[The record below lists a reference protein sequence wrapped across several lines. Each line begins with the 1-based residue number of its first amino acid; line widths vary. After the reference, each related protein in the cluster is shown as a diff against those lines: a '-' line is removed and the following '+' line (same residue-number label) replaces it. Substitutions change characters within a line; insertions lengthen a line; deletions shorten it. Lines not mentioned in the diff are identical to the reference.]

1 MGEETTQFASRYG
14 AAVDLLK
21 RFASD
26 DGFAALRKRHGRNL
40 GPPLREALD
49 AVAAVHQTRTEA
61 VKHWAEHRAAVL
73 AQLETVRAALER
85 GGADAEARRQ
95 AGALVELLERADAPR

>member
-1 MGEETTQFASRYG
+1 MGDETTQFASRYG

-26 DGFAALRKRHGRNL
+26 DGFAALRRRHGRNL
-40 GPPLREALD
+40 GAPLRDALE
-49 AVAAVHQTRTEA
+49 AVAAVHETRTEA

-73 AQLETVRAALER
+73 AQLEAVRGALER

-95 AGALVELLERADAPR
+95 VSALVALLERADAPR